1 MNFKLHMDI
10 YNFEY
15 GTTPRKEEPR
25 YKKRTKVKKQYQKQL
40 KINQEQRKNA
50 IKLEKKKH
58 NKNIAYIV
66 AIFFILLTV
75 SYRSSLINER
85 FNAIQNDKQKLAS
98 IEKTNGQLEVSI
110 ESSVNLSNIEQAAK
124 DKLGMKKV
132 DNSQKVFVTLDKK
145 DYVECSEEYAESIVN
160 AEETWF
166 DKVINSIFKK

>member
-1 MNFKLHMDI
+1 MDI

-15 GTTPRKEEPR
+15 GTTPRKKEPI
-25 YKKRTKVKKQYQKQL
+25 YEKKKKSKKQYQKQL

-58 NKNIAYIV
+58 NKNVAYII
-66 AIFFILLTV
+66 AIFFILLCV

-85 FNAIQNDKQKLAS
+85 FSAIQNDKQKLAS

-110 ESSVNLSNIEQAAK
+110 ESSLNLSNIEQAAK
-124 DKLGMKKV
+124 EKLGMKKV

-145 DYVECSEEYAESIVN
+145 DYVECSEEYAEDNKS
-160 AEETWF
+160 EELSWF
-166 DKVINSIFKK
+166 QKIINSIFNK

>member
-1 MNFKLHMDI
+1 MDI

-15 GTTPRKEEPR
+15 GTTPRKKEEPT
-25 YKKRTKVKKQYQKQL
+25 YKKKTKVKKQYQKQL

-58 NKNIAYIV
+58 NKNVAYIF
-66 AIFFILLTV
+66 AIFVILLIV

-110 ESSVNLSNIEQAAK
+110 ESSLNLSNIEQAAK
-124 DKLGMKKV
+124 DKLGMKKA

-145 DYVECSEEYAESIVN
+145 DYVECSEDYAESSERTESN
-160 AEETWF
+160 WF
-166 DKVINSIFKK
+166 NKIIDAIFKK